1 MKQATYVAAYIHTP
15 PSAFGKIMSAIKPR
29 MAVAYHAILLP
40 ELLQENIE
48 IIRTTYDGPLSV
60 ASDLYVYNITKDKIT
75 VREAV
80 TADLLYPPRPTKE
93 YGTAKRSEPI
103 KMSDF
108 PNTGAWEKYVP
119 PPMPD
124 GK

>member
-1 MKQATYVAAYIHTP
+1 
-15 PSAFGKIMSAIKPR
+15 
-29 MAVAYHAILLP
+29 
-40 ELLQENIE
+40 
-48 IIRTTYDGPLSV
+48 V

-103 KMSDF
+103 EMSDF

-119 PPMPD
+119 APMP
-124 GK
+124 KN

>member
-1 MKQATYVAAYIHTP
+1 
-15 PSAFGKIMSAIKPR
+15 
-29 MAVAYHAILLP
+29 LP

-75 VREAV
+75 
-80 TADLLYPPRPTKE
+80 
-93 YGTAKRSEPI
+93 EPI